1 MGACKWIDH
10 TTQLNCL
17 LLRGQPKTASEAESG
32 EDGYLT
38 RTHTRLREKKGIDS
52 KVGTFRRSNRGRAFA
67 ILNAHCWPI
76 SPTFVLLLCW
86 KYFGLDQLLL
96 SSSSIRNILGPYSV
110 KTTTFIYFG
119 SAKFCGPSILLPVL
133 PAMCVDIE
141 IKCFYSMI
149 QWYICFRN

>member
-52 KVGTFRRSNRGRAFA
+52 QKLALIEGPTEGVRLL
-67 ILNAHCWPI
+67 LNAHCWPI
-76 SPTFVLLLCW
+76 SPTYFCDACSSFFVE
-86 KYFGLDQLLL
+86 
-96 SSSSIRNILGPYSV
+96 STSLG
-110 KTTTFIYFG
+110 
-119 SAKFCGPSILLPVL
+119 
-133 PAMCVDIE
+133 
-141 IKCFYSMI
+141 
-149 QWYICFRN
+149 